1 MVTDQQVRRLF
12 QMSQYSK
19 LNKSQVAIK
28 SGMDEKTARKYLN
41 SSKLPSELKTER
53 TWRTHNDFFSSVWG
67 ELRNKL
73 EINPGLEAK
82 TLFEYLQREY
92 PGQFQDGQLR
102 TLQRHIK
109 RWRAIEGPSKEVFFP
124 QEHHP

>member
-1 MVTDQQVRRLF
+1 M
-12 QMSQYSK
+12 K
-19 LNKSQVAIK
+19 A
-28 SGMDEKTARKYLN
+28 GMHEQTARKYLQ
-41 SSKLPSELKTER
+41 SGKLPSELKKE
-53 TWRTHNDFFSSVWG
+53 HNWENRKNPFAEVWA
-67 ELRNKL
+67 ELKEKL
-73 EINPGLEAK
+73 AVNPGLEAK

-124 QEHHP
+124 